1 LLVYSIKK
9 YKNLKSIYDIV
20 YKMNIRPQCVF
31 SHVLHLTINDS
42 LSETDQKAIIDTAY
56 TCITEFTQIKWKQLD
71 VKHYYT
77 DVPFT
82 DNEVKEHTKMLLDI
96 VIKKIPNDKF
106 NFMLTKPITDKLCVY
121 LKQ

>member
-1 LLVYSIKK
+1 
-9 YKNLKSIYDIV
+9 
-20 YKMNIRPQCVF
+20 MNIRPQCVF

-42 LSETDQKAIIDTAY
+42 LSDTDQKEIIDTVY
-56 TCITEFTQIKWKQLD
+56 TCITEFTQIKWEQLD

-77 DVPFT
+77 DTHFT

-96 VIKKIPNDKF
+96 VIKKIPNNKF

>member
-1 LLVYSIKK
+1 
-9 YKNLKSIYDIV
+9 
-20 YKMNIRPQCVF
+20 MNIRPQCVF

-42 LSETDQKAIIDTAY
+42 LSDTDQKAIIDTVY
-56 TCITEFTQIKWKQLD
+56 TCIMEFTKIKWEQLD

>member
-1 LLVYSIKK
+1 
-9 YKNLKSIYDIV
+9 
-20 YKMNIRPQCVF
+20 MNIRPQCVF

-42 LSETDQKAIIDTAY
+42 LSETDQKAIIDTVY
-56 TCITEFTQIKWKQLD
+56 TEIMENTQIKWEQLD
-71 VKHYYT
+71 TKHYYT

-82 DNEVKEHTKMLLDI
+82 DNEVKEHTKILLDI

-106 NFMLTKPITDKLCVY
+106 NFMLSKPITDKLCVY

>member
-1 LLVYSIKK
+1 
-9 YKNLKSIYDIV
+9 
-20 YKMNIRPQCVF
+20 MNIRPQCVF

-42 LSETDQKAIIDTAY
+42 LSDTDQKEIIDTVY
-56 TCITEFTQIKWKQLD
+56 TCIMEFTQIKWEQLD

-96 VIKKIPNDKF
+96 VIKKIPTDKF

>member
-1 LLVYSIKK
+1 
-9 YKNLKSIYDIV
+9 
-20 YKMNIRPQCVF
+20 MNIRPQCVF

-42 LSETDQKAIIDTAY
+42 LSDKKEIIDTVY
-56 TCITEFTQIKWKQLD
+56 TCITEFTQIKWEQLD

-82 DNEVKEHTKMLLDI
+82 DNEVKEYTKILLDI
-96 VIKKIPNDKF
+96 VIKKIPTDKF

>member
-1 LLVYSIKK
+1 
-9 YKNLKSIYDIV
+9 
-20 YKMNIRPQCVF
+20 MNIRPQCVF

-56 TCITEFTQIKWKQLD
+56 NIIMEFTQIKWKQLD
-71 VKHYYT
+71 LQHYYT

-96 VIKKIPNDKF
+96 VIKKIPNNKF
-106 NFMLTKPITDKLCVY
+106 NFMLSKPITDKLCVY

>member
-1 LLVYSIKK
+1 
-9 YKNLKSIYDIV
+9 
-20 YKMNIRPQCVF
+20 MNIRPQCVF

-42 LSETDQKAIIDTAY
+42 LSDTDQKEIIDTVHNE
-56 TCITEFTQIKWKQLD
+56 IIKNLKIKWEQLD
-71 VKHYYT
+71 TKHYYT

-82 DNEVKEHTKMLLDI
+82 DNEVKEYTKILLDI
-96 VIKKIPNDKF
+96 VIKKIPTDKF